1 MQLAQRQSV
10 YAQIALCVIAYL
22 AYAWWKA
29 SQIESSQA
37 PFLAVTALCFVLFAF
52 LAWVHGA
59 KSRRY
64 PTWTELLVLLAGLGS
79 IASPKGVFNA
89 LSGLVLFGFL
99 LTFTAYSLSTQTEN
113 TAPPFP
119 RRFMASNA
127 ELSVIA
133 DCRRLE
139 KLVSEIS
146 EEVSRLLKEAGH
158 AEVLIEPSRR
168 ATFSGISLFNGFV
181 LVGRVVLKR
190 SKPYWMSGPLF
201 TLEQIAELKM
211 YESDSLGGHLDS
223 VLSIEKRLAEVLG
236 APCGQ

>member
-10 YAQIALCVIAYL
+10 YAQIAFCVIAYL
-22 AYAWWKA
+22 VYAWWKA
-29 SQIESSQA
+29 SQIESNHA
-37 PFLAVTALCFVLFAF
+37 PLLAGVAVCFVVCAF
-52 LAWVHGA
+52 LAWVNGE
-59 KSRRY
+59 KSRDY
-64 PTWTELLVLLAGLGS
+64 IAWAELLAFLAFTGVM
-79 IASPKGVFNA
+79 AFPKGFLSA

-99 LTFTAYSLSTQTEN
+99 LTFAAYCLRTQTEN
-113 TAPPFP
+113 TSLPFP
-119 RRFMASNA
+119 RKFMASDA

-146 EEVSRLLKEAGH
+146 EEVSRLLKESGH

-181 LVGRVVLKR
+181 LVGKVVLKR

-201 TLEQIAELKM
+201 TLEQVAELKT
-211 YESDSLGGHLDS
+211 YESESLGGLLDS
-223 VLSIEKRLAEVLG
+223 VLVIEKRLAEVLG
-236 APCGQ
+236 ALCGQ